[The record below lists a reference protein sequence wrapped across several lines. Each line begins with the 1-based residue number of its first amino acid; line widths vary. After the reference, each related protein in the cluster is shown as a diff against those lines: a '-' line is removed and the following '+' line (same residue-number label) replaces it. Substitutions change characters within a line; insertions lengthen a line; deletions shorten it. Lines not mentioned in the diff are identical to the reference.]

1 MPLANR
7 VDPFK
12 NLVATPHRGA
22 WMGNRGVLLSRTGT
36 FRPFT
41 SEKRWIICTL
51 EFKGRK
57 RPLMQPGLYTEL
69 FFLDEVTALAAGHRP
84 CFECRTEEAKHFRDL
99 AGFKSFPELDAQL
112 HAERFDAQ
120 PLQEDWQKLPNGAMI
135 SCAGKALLVFNEGL
149 YEWSFDGYQPV
160 NLAELKIIEASVLTP
175 QTTIAVLKRGYPAQM
190 SLTVSIY

>member
-51 EFKGRK
+51 EFKGRR
-57 RPLMQPGLYTEL
+57 RPLMQPGLFTEL
-69 FFLDEVTALAAGHRP
+69 FFLDEATALAAGHRP
-84 CFECRTEEAKHFRDL
+84 CFECRREAAREFKEL

-112 HAERFDAQ
+112 QTERMSPETLTQ
-120 PLQEDWQKLPNGAMI
+120 DWQSLPDGAMI
-135 SCAGKALLVFNEGL
+135 ACLGQAYLVSSGQL
-149 YEWSFDGYQPV
+149 YSWSHAGYQSAHLDAATGPD
-160 NLAELKIIEASVLTP
+160 LTLLTP
-175 QTTIAVLKRGYPAQM
+175 PTTLKVLSRGYQVQISP
-190 SLTVSIY
+190 LPL